1 MWTTVFFFFFIF
13 MLRPFRSHKGFYLA
27 ILYAFLCALCNIHIS
42 FVVVNYI
49 KAESALHSG
58 PTWKL
63 YNEQFLLSGEVRC
76 GWLSFWGLNLF
87 FRAPDF
93 VEKEELPVIQVKV
106 TRLPQ
111 LLRHHNMYR
120 VSNLL
125 NARKHRRRMPKVH
138 VSVQESPRKNER
150 GKTQRRREL
159 VS

>member
-1 MWTTVFFFFFIF
+1 MRV
-13 MLRPFRSHKGFYLA
+13 A
-27 ILYAFLCALCNIHIS
+27 IVL
-42 FVVVNYI
+42 
-49 KAESALHSG
+49 
-58 PTWKL
+58 
-63 YNEQFLLSGEVRC
+63 
-76 GWLSFWGLNLF
+76 GLNLF
-87 FRAPDF
+87 SRAPDF
-93 VEKEELPVIQVKV
+93 VEKEELPIIQVKV

-150 GKTQRRREL
+150 GKTQRRQEL